1 MNVLA
6 PMQASQFVLAFR
18 EWAFDADRSLAD
30 NVRALAWGRDT
41 WSDSLHCPLLVRR
54 VERVAPKTYYA
65 QCGLQDR
72 SKRFHRAEVIA
83 AFDTAEEAQTLGA
96 QLLDIGLSADAE
108 IAEQVYAF
116 DARISPPIYAEAD
129 RKIRELTPHL
139 FGPNPDPAARAS
151 NEGAVV

>member
-6 PMQASQFVLAFR
+6 PMQAGQFVLAFR

-41 WSDSLHCPLLVRR
+41 WRDSLHCPLLVRR

-65 QCGLQDR
+65 QCDLHDR

-83 AFDTAEEAQTLGA
+83 AFDTAEEAQALGA
-96 QLLDIGLSADAE
+96 QLLDIGRSADAE

-116 DARISPPIYAEAD
+116 DARISPPIYAEAE
-129 RKIRELTPHL
+129 RKIRKLTGHL
-139 FGPNPDPAARAS
+139 FDQHIAPAPK
-151 NEGAVV
+151 EGVPA